1 MRQGAGIPEGDVH
14 LETDSD
20 HHPNIGIAPPA
31 WRNIVVSM
39 LALTAVVVVLDQITK
54 RAIETWIGP
63 DATSHRHEI
72 IGRLLAFE
80 YVENTGVAFGL
91 FAGRVWLV
99 SVLAVIVAVVFIAGF
114 WRDLP
119 RNRLYRVA
127 LALVL
132 AGAAGN
138 LLDRLRLGH
147 VIDFIAVGGW
157 PRFNIADSA
166 ITIGLVLMA
175 IGVVHDDIR
184 REQHT

>member
-1 MRQGAGIPEGDVH
+1 LRHGSGIPEGDIH
-14 LETDSD
+14 LETDRD
-20 HHPNIGIAPPA
+20 HHLDIGITPHA
-31 WRNIVVSM
+31 WRHIVVSM
-39 LALTAVVVVLDQITK
+39 LALTAVVVVLDQATK
-54 RAIETWIGP
+54 RAIAAWIGP
-63 DATSHRHEI
+63 DAATHRHEV

-99 SVLAVIVAVVFIAGF
+99 SVLAVIVAVIFIAGF

-119 RNRLYRVA
+119 NNRLYQGA

-138 LLDRLRLGH
+138 LIDRLRLGY

-166 ITIGLVLMA
+166 ITVGLVLMA
-175 IGVVHDDIR
+175 IGVVRDDIR